1 MFLCHENHNI
11 ISFSILASE
20 TIQIIIL
27 NNLVVFDEYLIT
39 YVQNKSITFTE
50 NWLVAYAHHEYVD
63 LK

>member
-39 YVQNKSITFTE
+39 YVQNKSITFAE

>member
-1 MFLCHENHNI
+1 MFLCHENHKI
-11 ISFSILASE
+11 MSFSILTSE
-20 TIQIIIL
+20 IIIL